1 VLAHDEA
8 ALRSGPGTG
17 LVGGVS
23 STLWGGA
30 GGAGAGAGGG
40 DEQAANKAATNDASK
55 DASKVASHEA
65 PEIPCRRRR
74 SNERFMS
81 LKNGENGQQVSLE

>member
-1 VLAHDEA
+1 MLANDEA
-8 ALRSGPGTG
+8 ALRSGPGAG

-30 GGAGAGAGGG
+30 GGAGAGGGGG
-40 DEQAANKAATNDASK
+40 DEQAANKAATKEASN
-55 DASKVASHEA
+55 EA
-65 PEIPCRRRR
+65 PEIPCRR

-81 LKNGENGQQVSLE
+81 LKNGENGQQDS